1 MERGNEFMI
10 VCEKKPGDKVVKNP
24 LRPLLSLIA
33 SRFGLPKEERKKVM
47 MPVKNNRPETSHYFY
62 TLGLLLAV
70 VIHSASVAGSVRSQ
84 VRPRKTKRKISAAQN
99 RVR

>member
-47 MPVKNNRPETSHYFY
+47 MPVK
-62 TLGLLLAV
+62 
-70 VIHSASVAGSVRSQ
+70 
-84 VRPRKTKRKISAAQN
+84 K
-99 RVR
+99 